1 MSAQQP
7 ALARQG
13 LSGTI
18 SPCKACSHLQQSRR
32 PRKTRHARTASFS
45 HRVPVEHSQTTAG
58 GKEASVRKEVLRTEC
73 SQQTQVAHT
82 TRRQALQ
89 ALAAAAIAV
98 AVPQRGAE
106 AAEASTAEDVQFKTL
121 SYPTLAF
128 EFQYPVSTASGRKLP
143 VIISR
148 KPERYSSAAPMTAD
162 ARQRIVTELVD
173 FPDGITISVSV
184 GPPPAW
190 LNERKPDEWKPRDVA
205 NAVLIDRAT
214 ARVTTGQRKSLDQ
227 IEQVTAKQGE
237 DGNTYWTYDHISQG
251 SPSTFTPTDR
261 ESFRRGS
268 SVTSWRAGKDGK
280 PYLYTLNLACP
291 EERWAELGGLY
302 HQAADS
308 FKLTPTTKAY
318 VSPDTQPWL
327 FF

>member
-1 MSAQQP
+1 M
-7 ALARQG
+7 
-13 LSGTI
+13 SGTL
-18 SPCKACSHLQQSRR
+18 SSCKTCAQIQQSRPCR
-32 PRKTRHARTASFS
+32 QRSRAFKLTCTASTKS
-45 HRVPVEHSQTTAG
+45 RRQQSDSTAG
-58 GKEASVRKEVLRTEC
+58 KAVLQ
-73 SQQTQVAHT
+73 SQDMHM

-89 ALAAAAIAV
+89 KVALAAFAV
-98 AVPQRGAE
+98 AAPANQVS
-106 AAEASTAEDVQFKTL
+106 AAESQDVQFKTL

-128 EFQYPVSTASGRKLP
+128 EFQYPVTTESGRKLP

-184 GPPPAW
+184 GPPPPW
-190 LNERKPDEWKPRDVA
+190 LGDRKPDEWKPKDVA
-205 NAVLIDRAT
+205 NAVLTDRAT
-214 ARVTTGQRKSLDQ
+214 TRVTTGQRKSLDQ
-227 IEQVTAKQGE
+227 VEQVRERQGD

-251 SPSTFTPTDR
+251 SPSTFTPSER
-261 ESFRRGS
+261 ETFRRGS
-268 SVTSWRAGKDGK
+268 SVTTWRAGKDGK

-302 HQAADS
+302 HKAAET
-308 FKLTPTTKAY
+308 FKLTPPTKAY
-318 VSPDTQPWL
+318 VSPDSQPWL